1 MSLALVVAGKS
12 SSESPRLR
20 KQTKGKQIVVIDFL
34 FLKVHSVP
42 TAALWEPV
50 AGKRGILAPA
60 EGGQQ
65 HG

>member
-42 TAALWEPV
+42 TAAL
-50 AGKRGILAPA
+50 
-60 EGGQQ
+60 
-65 HG
+65 